1 MNGKLQ
7 VLYSRKQGFTVPAEP
22 SPTKAACQQ
31 PTANSQALV
40 EDKTPVL
47 LLLPKWGC
55 KP

>member
-7 VLYSRKQGFTVPAEP
+7 VLYSREQGFTVPAEP
-22 SPTKAACQQ
+22 SPARLPVNSQQ
-31 PTANSQALV
+31 PGSR

-55 KP
+55 EP